1 MSRQLKQSQLSLG
14 QHQSGSVQSHVIGL
28 IGFGAIARELL
39 TRFKNIDVRWV
50 VYTRSSAITDDIGI
64 DVTFVNNIDE
74 LIRLQ
79 PCIVVEAA
87 GQSALHDPV
96 PIILKAGISVI
107 AASVGALADETLL
120 LTLDRTCQATN
131 TSLIFPSGAV
141 GGLDYLSAIAPL
153 ADARIRYTS
162 RKPPAAWK
170 NELQE
175 RNLICD
181 NDALVLF
188 EGSSEEAARLY
199 PKNLNAALT
208 ISLAIRP
215 HNLEVRVLV
224 DPAAKGNTHE
234 IEVKSA
240 AGTAFIRLE
249 NVPSELNPKTSM
261 ITALSLASS
270 LRKFLETKGKA

>member
-1 MSRQLKQSQLSLG
+1 MSRQLSSDQFQSDATQPR
-14 QHQSGSVQSHVIGL
+14 VIGL

-39 TRFKNIDVRWV
+39 TRFTNENVRWI
-50 VYTRSSAITDDIGI
+50 VYTRSAAVVDDAECNI
-64 DVTFVNNIDE
+64 TFVQNLDE
-74 LIRLQ
+74 LIQSR

-87 GQSALHDPV
+87 AQSALRDQV
-96 PIILKAGISVI
+96 PAILEAGISVI
-107 AASVGALADETLL
+107 AASVGAFADETLVS
-120 LTLDRTCQATN
+120 TLDRACRETN
-131 TSLIFPSGAV
+131 ASLIFPSGAV

-153 ADARIRYTS
+153 EDVRIRYTS

-170 NELQE
+170 AELEE
-175 RNLICD
+175 RNLVCD
-181 NDALVLF
+181 GGALILF
-188 EGSSEEAARLY
+188 EGSSQEAARLY

-224 DPAAKGNTHE
+224 DPDAKANTHE
-234 IEVKSA
+234 IEVESA

-270 LRKFLETKGKA
+270 LRKFLETKGSD